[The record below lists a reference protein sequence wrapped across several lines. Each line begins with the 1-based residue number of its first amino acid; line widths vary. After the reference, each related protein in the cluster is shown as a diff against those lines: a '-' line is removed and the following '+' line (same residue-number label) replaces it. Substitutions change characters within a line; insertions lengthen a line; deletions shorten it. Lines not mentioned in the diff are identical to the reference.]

1 MSSNDISGN
10 IKILLNPD
18 LVKRL
23 NPWELK
29 VYVLLELFKKYIEET
44 KLTDFRLS
52 GIAVSTSSLIYE
64 MKVKKL
70 FYEPKKRE
78 QQRNEISLNV
88 DVNLQPYIPLEI
100 PVADLDE
107 LIEAFKEMIKEFSN
121 RQDLIPKGIEP
132 SSLPVINETLVL
144 ETLKKYE
151 DIVIAILKE
160 KGKSSLYEIIKG
172 GNSLEIIRMFLA
184 ILLLLSDGKIDI
196 DENLQIYVKQPVE

>member
-1 MSSNDISGN
+1 MSNSEISGN
-10 IKILLNPD
+10 IKVLLNPD
-18 LVKRL
+18 LVRRL

-29 VYVLLELFKKYIEET
+29 VYVLLELFKKYLEET

-78 QQRNEISLNV
+78 QQRGEISLNV

-107 LIEAFKEMIKEFSN
+107 LIEAFKEMIRELSN

-151 DIVIAILKE
+151 NIVIAILKE
-160 KGKSSLYEIIKG
+160 KGKSSIYEIIKG
-172 GNSLEIIRMFLA
+172 SNPLEIIRMFLA

-196 DENLQIYVKQPVE
+196 DENLQIYIKQLVQ

>member
-1 MSSNDISGN
+1 MSNSEISGN
-10 IKILLNPD
+10 IKVLLNPD
-18 LVKRL
+18 LVRRL

-29 VYVLLELFKKYIEET
+29 VYVLLELFKKYLEET

-78 QQRNEISLNV
+78 QQRGEISLNV

-107 LIEAFKEMIKEFSN
+107 LIEAFKEMIRELSN

-151 DIVIAILKE
+151 NIVIAILKE
-160 KGKSSLYEIIKG
+160 KGKSSIYEIIKG
-172 GNSLEIIRMFLA
+172 NNPLEIIRMFLA

-196 DENLQIYVKQPVE
+196 DENLQICIKQLVQ